1 MWDKIARFAGDIFNK
16 NKKDPAITKREIEIK
31 NVTGVKPNLIDPNR
45 EPSLVRSVA
54 PVISEE
60 WGRQSYAN
68 PLNNIIAINNY
79 RPAEEPYVEAHEA
92 GHLSW
97 EDAGPAK
104 LLGVSGRAVT
114 GLSDKLGNPPL
125 LDAIGGGLMH
135 FDASEEDRA
144 ERLSAKYGSKLGGDL
159 KDAPVIDSK
168 GRSAYGNSL
177 REEGKQRIF
186 STIKP
191 IVTPVLNAVGIVNQ
205 WNTQRKQ
212 AELQPQIREAVLN
225 HRRISAA
232 SDDIT
237 PELINSSKNLSILE
251 DKYGDGFLEF
261 IDTIK

>member
-1 MWDKIARFAGDIFNK
+1 MWNQATRFAGEIFDK
-16 NKKDPAITKREIEIK
+16 NKKDPAIAKREIEIK

-45 EPSLVRSVA
+45 EFSFVRSVA

-68 PLNNIIAINNY
+68 PLNNTIAINDY
-79 RPAEEPYVEAHEA
+79 KPAKEPYIEAHEA

-104 LLGVSGRAVT
+104 FLGVSGRAVT

-144 ERLSAKYGSKLGGDL
+144 ERLSAKYGPKLGGDP

-168 GRSAYGNSL
+168 GRSKYGNFL
-177 REEGKQRIF
+177 REKGNSRIMQ
-186 STIKP
+186 SIQP
-191 IVTPVLNAVGIVNQ
+191 IVTPITSAVKAVNQ

-225 HRRISAA
+225 YRNLLKDSN
-232 SDDIT
+232 DIT
-237 PELINSSKNLSILE
+237 PELIKSSKNLSNLK
-251 DKYGDGFLEF
+251 DKYGDGFLDF
-261 IDTIK
+261 VGTIE